1 MGRIV
6 EQHSAGAFR
15 QFASHCSLD
24 NQPICSYNL
33 NVIMIPS
40 QTYKD
45 LFRRATISDLLLL
58 LRSMLDSRDLRPQDA
73 LALAGAAHAGLRKHG
88 ERNGS
93 AYAQY
98 ARTMAL
104 LRHEM
109 PEVHEHVAA
118 NWRPPETRSSPPKRT
133 YTDSLF
139 DDTALVPVPG
149 SKNINES
156 DSEPQTEDDK

>member
-1 MGRIV
+1 
-6 EQHSAGAFR
+6 
-15 QFASHCSLD
+15 
-24 NQPICSYNL
+24 
-33 NVIMIPS
+33 MIPA
-40 QTYKD
+40 QTYKN
-45 LFRRATISDLLLL
+45 LFRRATTSDLLLL

-73 LALAGAAHAGLRKHG
+73 LALAGAVHAGLRKPG

-109 PEVHEHVAA
+109 PETHEHVVA
-118 NWRPPETRSSPPKRT
+118 NWRLPETRSSPPKRT

-139 DDTALVPVPG
+139 DDTAMVQVPG
-149 SKNINES
+149 GKNTDES
-156 DSEPQTEDDK
+156 SREPRP

>member
-1 MGRIV
+1 M
-6 EQHSAGAFR
+6 
-15 QFASHCSLD
+15 LD
-24 NQPICSYNL
+24 
-33 NVIMIPS
+33 S

-45 LFRRATISDLLLL
+45 LFRRATTTDLLLL
-58 LRSMLDSRDLRPQDA
+58 LRSMLESRDLRPQEA
-73 LALAGAAHAGLRKHG
+73 LALAGATHAGLRKPG

-104 LRHEM
+104 LRYEM
-109 PEVHEHVAA
+109 PEVHEHVVV

-149 SKNINES
+149 SKNANES
-156 DSEPQTEDDK
+156 ESEPQGEADV